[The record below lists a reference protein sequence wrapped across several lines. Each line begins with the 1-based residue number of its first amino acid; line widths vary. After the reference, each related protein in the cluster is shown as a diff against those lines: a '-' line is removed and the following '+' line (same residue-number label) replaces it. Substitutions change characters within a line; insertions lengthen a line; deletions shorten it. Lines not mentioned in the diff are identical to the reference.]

1 MNPGEI
7 TGFLTGALCVWL
19 IARQNIW
26 NWPIGISNNIL
37 YSVIFLRAG
46 LYADAGLQVFF
57 ITLGSYG
64 WWTWAHRD
72 HSAIELRVTRTSLT
86 TWSALVPATVAAAL
100 LLRYLL
106 ARYTDSV
113 VPGWDGL
120 TTALSLAAIYG
131 QCRKLFESWWLWIL
145 SNLIYI
151 PLYLYKGLTITA
163 GLNLV
168 YLALCIVGLRDWH
181 RALKAQDRLP
191 ETEIVQTAG

>member
-26 NWPIGISNNIL
+26 NWPIGISNNVL
-37 YSVIFLRAG
+37 YSVIFLRTG

-57 ITLGSYG
+57 IALGSYG
-64 WWTWAHRD
+64 WWTWAHRLP
-72 HSAIELRVTRTSLT
+72 SAPELKVTRTT
-86 TWSALVPATVAAAL
+86 AVTWTALIPATIAIAL
-100 LLRYLL
+100 LLRYVL

-168 YLALCIVGLRDWH
+168 YLVLCIAGLRDWQ
-181 RALKAQDRLP
+181 RALRTQAQP
-191 ETEIVQTAG
+191 QTPGIVQTPG